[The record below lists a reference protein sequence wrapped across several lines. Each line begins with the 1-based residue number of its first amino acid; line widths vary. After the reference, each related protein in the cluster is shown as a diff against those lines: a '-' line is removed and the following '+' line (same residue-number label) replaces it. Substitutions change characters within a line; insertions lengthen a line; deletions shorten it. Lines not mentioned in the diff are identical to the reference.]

1 VQTEEQFR
9 AVLSSDDVD
18 LIYVPYGFFCNTDAD
33 DGQLFAKA
41 ESLLKDARARGKKLS
56 LAMPYIERNDGIA
69 QIRTIDNRSLK
80 SGMRDFWR
88 GVSRR
93 LQGLEKRD
101 LKSLRGRTAPFI
113 RSTVKQGSFL
123 NPSAL
128 IKIRCRLS

>member
-69 QIRTIDNRSLK
+69 QIRMIDRQIAEI
-80 SGMRDFWR
+80 G
-88 GVSRR
+88 
-93 LQGLEKRD
+93 
-101 LKSLRGRTAPFI
+101 
-113 RSTVKQGSFL
+113 
-123 NPSAL
+123 
-128 IKIRCRLS
+128 